1 MAMRKSLQRATT
13 SATECGLPDAM
24 IIALAK
30 VAQLFVLSSLMCFA
44 ESLILLPCIVMVFPR
59 PPVRL

>member
-1 MAMRKSLQRATT
+1 MRRSLQRATA

-24 IIALAK
+24 IIALAN
-30 VAQLFVLSSLMCFA
+30 VAQLLILSSLICFA
-44 ESLILLPCIVMVFPR
+44 ESLNLLACIDIVFPR